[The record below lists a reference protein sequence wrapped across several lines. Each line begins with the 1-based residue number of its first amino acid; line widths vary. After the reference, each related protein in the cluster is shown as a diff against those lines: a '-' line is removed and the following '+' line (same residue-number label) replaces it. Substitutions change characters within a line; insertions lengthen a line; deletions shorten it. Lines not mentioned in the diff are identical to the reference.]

1 MPNEEYV
8 FTRTTYEPNKTPKVS
23 SSEIYYYDRN
33 GDPTS
38 SENATSCRIVEFDS
52 NNEIVRETYGNI
64 EKQVEEAYNDSYTMK
79 R

>member
-8 FTRTTYEPNKTPKVS
+8 FTRTTYEPNETPKVA

-52 NNEIVRETYGNI
+52 NNEIVR
-64 EKQVEEAYNDSYTMK
+64 
-79 R
+79 

>member
-33 GDPTS
+33 CDPTS